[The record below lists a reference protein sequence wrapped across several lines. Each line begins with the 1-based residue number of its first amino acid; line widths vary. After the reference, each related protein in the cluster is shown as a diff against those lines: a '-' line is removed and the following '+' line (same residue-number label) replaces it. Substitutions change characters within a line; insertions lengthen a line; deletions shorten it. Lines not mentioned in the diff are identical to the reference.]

1 MTQWILIVVMSSYSM
16 TAGLHTT
23 RIPAALS
30 ATFAD
35 RAACEAAGKEA
46 MSVASKARLERA
58 EIAFACVPSASDA
71 PKP

>member
-1 MTQWILIVVMSSYSM
+1 MTQWVLIVVMSSFSM

-23 RIPAALS
+23 RLPAAIT

-46 MSVASKARLERA
+46 SALAIKARLDRPDVV
-58 EIAFACVPSASDA
+58 FACVPNSSEA
-71 PKP
+71 PK